1 MISISLKRRVER
13 MEKEKPD
20 LMAMLSDTELD
31 TAIDELQRSIAGDAG
46 PFPFLSSRKYQA
58 LRASRMGPLGG
69 GHEQ

>member
-1 MISISLKRRVER
+1 
-13 MEKEKPD
+13 
-20 LMAMLSDTELD
+20 MAMLSDAELD